1 MHENVQLINMNANN
15 KISLCQPCHGKGCCV
30 CCGLFNCAD
39 ISFEELSRFLSE
51 ATYEMRRSR
60 VTGTTVRNFESLQ
73 RRYMFRDTT
82 TYVCPYMGFLDSN
95 TPGCLVHPLV
105 NNGNDNRDCS
115 LFGKEICNDYFCPA
129 YRILDDRLKKILI
142 TYTYNWYTYSIGI
155 IDPLSFVWIVQ
166 LIEDTAGKPIA
177 CETNTPDSIVASLI
191 NTSLII
197 YADFLNQ
204 LQDPVFYYSEPEY
217 YLHMRLLS
225 LHQNSSRNAAV
236 REKIQKAVCSG
247 LSRYYS

>member
-1 MHENVQLINMNANN
+1 MYENVQLINMNAYN
-15 KISLCQPCHGKGCCV
+15 KISLCQPCKGKGCCV

-39 ISFEELSRFLSE
+39 ISFQGLSHFLSV
-51 ATYEMRRSR
+51 ASYEMQGSL
-60 VTGTTVRNFESLQ
+60 VDGNTARNFELLQ
-73 RRYMFRDTT
+73 RRYTFRDTT
-82 TYVCPYMGFLDSN
+82 TYVCPYMGFIESN
-95 TPGCLVHPLV
+95 TPGCLMHPVV
-105 NNGNDNRDCS
+105 NNGIDSRDCS
-115 LFGKEICNDYFCPA
+115 LFGKKICNDYFCPA
-129 YRILDDRLKKILI
+129 HRILDDRLKKILI

-155 IDPLSFVWIVQ
+155 TDPLSFAWIVQ
-166 LIEDTAGKPIA
+166 LIEDSAGKPIG
-177 CETNTPDSIVASLI
+177 CESNTFDSIIASLI
-191 NTSLII
+191 HTSLMI

-204 LQDPVFYYSEPEY
+204 LQEPVFYYSEPEY